1 MPYYDVLWELFK
13 MPLSLGT
20 SDHSRIS
27 KYEEDTEVTPLT
39 SFFPGHINHYVDI
52 F

>member
-1 MPYYDVLWELFK
+1 MSYYDVLWELLK

-27 KYEEDTEVTPLT
+27 KYGEATEVTPLT
-39 SFFPGHINHYVDI
+39 SFFPGHFNHYVDI

>member
-1 MPYYDVLWELFK
+1 MPYDDVLWELLK

-27 KYEEDTEVTPLT
+27 KYGEATEITPLT
-39 SFFPGHINHYVDI
+39 PFFPGHFNYYVDI